1 MPHLPKTFLATLCLS
16 ASLIVPAS
24 AAEITFL
31 PDIPAEQIAAD
42 TARSYDSRTGVSIA
56 TAPTFDPFEQDETV
70 AGTAALR
77 TGPSETTID
86 GARVVGGAYLDLKM
100 IYTSPSDDP
109 YDLRGYERAF
119 YVSGDPV
126 ARTKQDVQTLDCAS
140 NTTEVVYQ
148 DDYYDRYD
156 SYGYLAGLY
165 MLLPRYRG
173 HRGYWSGRSRHRPF
187 SGWSG
192 WRKRAGYGGYDSRYG
207 YDSGSGG
214 YDSGYGYGY
223 GYSGRGTRGYNGGR
237 GDGRGT
243 RGNSGSGNNS
253 GNGAENG
260 GGTRRE
266 NARTRHSGANAV
278 IGGSR
283 ENRSYQRQR
292 GVVYGDPLSNG
303 RRDAQP
309 EGRNTRT
316 NRDRGRDRARDRL
329 NERRGSARDRD
340 SRPEVGIRARGRGS
354 NPLSNTTRQPISRT
368 GRPAIRETVSGS
380 NRRTN
385 PAGSPPRPVTRSA
398 PTISAPAPRIQAPR
412 IRESRPQNNRA
423 QSRKTNVKPV
433 SKPRPQRRE
442 SRKLDRAVDRSFK
455 NINRAR
461 RGKQMEFFPMQAGFN
476 RVSSSVVTTNYRCVR
491 EETVTLHIPQE
502 RLDAARFDGLTLV
515 VVDNNDR
522 DVPVYLPPNYIEGF
536 RQAAGRGSYSAPSSS
551 TTIVTPQP
559 SYSSGTYSGPQG
571 YPQN

>member
-1 MPHLPKTFLATLCLS
+1 MVRLDMRYKMPHAPRYFLAVLCLS
-16 ASLIVPAS
+16 ASFIVPA
-24 AAEITFL
+24 AAADATFL

-42 TARSYDSRTGVSIA
+42 TARSYDSRTGVSIV
-56 TAPTFDPFEQDETV
+56 TAPTFDPFEQDDTV

-109 YDLRGYERAF
+109 YDLRGYERAY

-126 ARTKQDVQTLDCAS
+126 ARITQDVKTLDCAS

-156 SYGYLAGLY
+156 SYGYLAGIY

-173 HRGYWSGRSRHRPF
+173 HRGYWSGRTRHRPF

-192 WRKRAGYGGYDSRYG
+192 WRKRAGYGNYGASYG
-207 YDSGSGG
+207 YDYG
-214 YDSGYGYGY
+214 YDGRGFSRRGYDGHDGSRT
-223 GYSGRGTRGYNGGR
+223 GRRGDDESRGRGTGGR
-237 GDGRGT
+237 
-243 RGNSGSGNNS
+243 SGSGNGS
-253 GNGAENG
+253 GNSAENG
-260 GGTRRE
+260 SDTRHE
-266 NARTRHSGANAV
+266 NARKRHSGANSI

-283 ENRSYQRQR
+283 RNRSYQRQR
-292 GVVYGDPLSNG
+292 GVVYGEPLSNG
-303 RRDAQP
+303 RSDTQR
-309 EGRNTRT
+309 ESRNTRRELSREDRSRVGV
-316 NRDRGRDRARDRL
+316 RD
-329 NERRGSARDRD
+329 
-340 SRPEVGIRARGRGS
+340 RGRGS
-354 NPLSNTTRQPISRT
+354 NPLSNTTRQPTART

-380 NRRTN
+380 NRRSN
-385 PAGSPPRPVTRSA
+385 PAGVTPRPVTRSA
-398 PTISAPAPRIQAPR
+398 PTISAPAPQVRQ
-412 IRESRPQNNRA
+412 SRRQNNRVQNSKKA
-423 QSRKTNVKPV
+423 NIKRV
-433 SKPRPQRRE
+433 SKPRPSKRE
-442 SRKLDRAVDRSFK
+442 SRKLDRAVDRSFR
-455 NINRAR
+455 NNNRAR

-476 RVSSSVVTTNYRCVR
+476 RVSSSLVTTNYRCVR

-515 VVDNNDR
+515 IVDNADR

-536 RQAAGRGSYSAPSSS
+536 RQAARGGSFSSSS

-559 SYSSGTYSGPQG
+559 SYTSPAYTNQQG